1 MSNHRMRS
9 LRLLAPVALVGALG
23 LAACGDQDASEAAS
37 GAAAAPS
44 YRDASAAEQAR
55 YVDLQ
60 RDRAAAARAS
70 SSPEAAYREALAA
83 EEARYVDFQR
93 DRAAAARPGSATTSP
108 DTPAATDAEDR

>member
-1 MSNHRMRS
+1 MRS

-23 LAACGDQDASEAAS
+23 LAACGDQDASE
-37 GAAAAPS
+37 AAAPS

-70 SSPEAAYREALAA
+70 SSPEAAFREALAA

-108 DTPAATDAEDR
+108 DTTAATDAEDG